1 MSDCLLLNA
10 NFEPISVLPLSVIDY
25 RHAIKLMY
33 LGRVTVLETYSDW
46 LIRSERLTLNV
57 PSVCVTKDYFPHKQ
71 HVKFWR
77 YNMYLRDLFKCA
89 YCEEVFDYDEL
100 TIDHV
105 VPRAVGGK
113 TNWTNCTT
121 SCKAC
126 NSAKGHKTNVKPRI
140 MPYKPDYY
148 QLVAKWKAGPI
159 IVRQPSW
166 NQYLGITDQV
176 AA

>member
-1 MSDCLLLNA
+1 MSDTLLLNA
-10 NFEPISVLPLSVIDY
+10 NFEPISVLPLSVIDWQ
-25 RHAIKLMY
+25 HAVKLMY
-33 LGRVTVLETYSDW
+33 LGRVSVIETYPDW
-46 LIRSERLTLNV
+46 MIRSERLTLNV

-71 HVKFWR
+71 HVKFSR
-77 YNMYLRDLFKCA
+77 YNMYLRDLFKCQ
-89 YCEEVFDYDEL
+89 YCLDTFDFDDL

-105 VPRAVGGK
+105 VPRALGGK

-126 NSAKGHKTNVKPRI
+126 NSAKGHKTNIRPKT

-148 QLVAKWKAGPI
+148 SLVAKWKDTKFC
-159 IVRQPSW
+159 VKQESW
-166 NQYLGITDQV
+166 NQYLGITGLV